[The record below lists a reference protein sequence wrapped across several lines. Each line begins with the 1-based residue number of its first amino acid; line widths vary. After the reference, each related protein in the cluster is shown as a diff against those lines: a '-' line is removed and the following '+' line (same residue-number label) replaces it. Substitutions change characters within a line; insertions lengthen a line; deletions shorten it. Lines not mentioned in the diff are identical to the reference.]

1 MFNKLKSIHFT
12 VVLVSLMAC
21 LSSFVASAKT
31 YQHELGTI
39 EIDEAPKR
47 VVVLDWAL
55 AESVLALGVTPIA
68 SADVK
73 GYQDW
78 VGSPEMPSEVTDVG
92 SRREPN
98 LELIASLKPDLIL
111 MSGHLAPAYEKLNAI
126 APTLVMSIYNDKKQP
141 YQNAKTLV
149 TTLGE
154 VFDRPE
160 QAQQLVDETNL
171 KLAQNG
177 EQVAKMTNGKP
188 FIMVR
193 FIGDKHV
200 RVHSTGSLMNDTI
213 SAMSLK
219 NSWQGPTNSWG
230 FSSASVE
237 QLAQYQDSNVL
248 IFGPLSDAEQ
258 AQLNGSPLWAA
269 MAFSRENRVKVVPK
283 VWTFGS
289 LVAMQRLSDE
299 VVTQVSTLGKQ

>member
-1 MFNKLKSIHFT
+1 MFNRFKTTHFT
-12 VVLVSLMAC
+12 VVLVSLLAC
-21 LSSFVASAKT
+21 LSSFAASAKT
-31 YQHELGTI
+31 YQHELGTV
-39 EIDEAPKR
+39 EINKAPKR

-78 VGSPEMPSEVTDVG
+78 VGSPTMPSEVTDVG

-149 TTLGE
+149 ITLGD
-154 VFDRPE
+154 VFERPE
-160 QAQQLVDETNL
+160 QAQQLVDETNQ

-177 EQVAKMTNGKP
+177 EQVAKMNNGKP

-193 FIGDKHV
+193 FIGDRHI
-200 RVHSTGSLMNDTI
+200 RVHSAGSLMNDTI
-213 SAMSLK
+213 SAMSLE

-269 MAFSRENRVKVVPK
+269 MAFSRENRVKIVPK

-299 VVTQVSTLGKQ
+299 VVSQVSTLGKQ

>member
-1 MFNKLKSIHFT
+1 MFTQFRIAHVTVALVTLLASFSSTAVLAKS
-12 VVLVSLMAC
+12 
-21 LSSFVASAKT
+21 

-39 EIDEAPKR
+39 EINEPPKR

-55 AESVLALGVTPIA
+55 AESVLALGVNPIA

-78 VGSPEMPSEVTDVG
+78 VGSPNMPSDVTDVG

-141 YQNAKTLV
+141 YENAKSLV
-149 TTLGE
+149 STLGE
-154 VFDRPE
+154 VFDRE
-160 QAQQLVDETNL
+160 DQAQQLVDETSQ
-171 KLAQNG
+171 KLSQNG
-177 EQVAKMTNGKP
+177 QQVAKMTNGKP

-213 SAMSLK
+213 SAMSLD

-269 MAFSRENRVKVVPK
+269 MAFSRENRVKIVPK

>member
-1 MFNKLKSIHFT
+1 MFNIFKTTHFT
-12 VVLVSLMAC
+12 VVLVSLLAC
-21 LSSFVASAKT
+21 LSSFAASAKT
-31 YQHELGTI
+31 YQHELGTV
-39 EIDEAPKR
+39 EINEAPKR

-78 VGSPEMPSEVTDVG
+78 VGSPTMPSEVTDVG

-149 TTLGE
+149 ITLGD
-154 VFDRPE
+154 VFERPE
-160 QAQQLVDETNL
+160 QAQQLVDETNQ

-177 EQVAKMTNGKP
+177 EQVAKMNNGKP

-193 FIGDKHV
+193 FIGDKHI

-213 SAMSLK
+213 SAMSLE

-299 VVTQVSTLGKQ
+299 VVTQISTLGQQ